1 MKYLIFLLKFV
12 LLFLVVFI
20 VIGTILSQFI
30 EFGVNKTVGWA
41 WDISSYVIPLFIM
54 YASTYLVLLFLKVKT
69 NLIVSILSILSLLAC
84 LALNDPLFI
93 SMFLISILLF
103 LSNCFYSVILKL
115 K

>member
-1 MKYLIFLLKFV
+1 MKYFIFLLKFV

-20 VIGTILSQFI
+20 VIGTILFQFI

-41 WDISSYVIPLFIM
+41 WDISSYVIPLFII
-54 YASTYLVLLFLKVKT
+54 YTSTYLVLLFLKVKT
-69 NLIVSILSILSLLAC
+69 NLIVSILSILCLLAC

-93 SMFLISILLF
+93 IMFLISILLF